1 MGEKDI
7 AFLITTYN
15 REESCQRLV
24 DSLQGLGEVVVAH
37 DGNDYSISG
46 ATNLNPKIHL
56 GKEGYW
62 RLVNMLYRNR
72 PVCKYYLMIPDDF
85 LICNSQIAKA
95 IEIWESIK
103 DDKKICL
110 NLFADRT
117 GCRCWTNIYPVD
129 RGNVWKTGWVD
140 MCFLCEEKFFSN
152 IGTIP
157 DLRIGRRYGSS
168 GVGAYISKT
177 LCRKDFSL
185 YQVKESLVTP
195 QPEHDDSQMNPKVI
209 SRTR

>member
-85 LICNSQIAKA
+85 LIYKPQIVKA
-95 IEIWESIK
+95 IKIWEGIK
-103 DDKKICL
+103 DPEKVCL
-110 NLFADRT
+110 NLFADRI
-117 GCRCWTNIYPVD
+117 GCRCWTNIYPED
-129 RGNVWKTGWVD
+129 KGRVWKTGWVD

-157 DLRIGRRYGSS
+157 DPHIGRRYGSS
-168 GVGAYISKT
+168 GVGAYISKI
-177 LCRKDFSL
+177 LCRKGHGL
-185 YQVKESLVTP
+185 YQVKESLVDP
-195 QPEHDDSQMNPKVI
+195 QEEHSDSMMHPKKI
-209 SRTR
+209 SNR